1 MCLSRAHTHKHKHK
15 QNSTT
20 ISVDFKYLVSPL
32 GLIITFVPLVTH
44 WGTKTARQFLWF
56 RHYFQNELPTHWK
69 PAGVSVSRGALHT
82 VDVASFLILGQ
93 YFIFMISHEQHCGR
107 QTHHDSVDPQRGAM
121 MLSHKCLILIHSP
134 SCLYCIRHL
143 SKQTT
148 CPHHSPFFGTLTSHW
163 GQKWNFSTGGAALPH
178 DL

>member
-1 MCLSRAHTHKHKHK
+1 MH
-15 QNSTT
+15 
-20 ISVDFKYLVSPL
+20 
-32 GLIITFVPLVTH
+32 
-44 WGTKTARQFLWF
+44 TARQHFSGF
-56 RHYFQNELPTHWK
+56 VSISRMNSGPTENLLE
-69 PAGVSVSRGALHT
+69 VSVSRGALHT

-107 QTHHDSVDPQRGAM
+107 QTHHDSLDPQRGAM

-163 GQKWNFSTGGAALPH
+163 GQKWNFSTGGAAPPH